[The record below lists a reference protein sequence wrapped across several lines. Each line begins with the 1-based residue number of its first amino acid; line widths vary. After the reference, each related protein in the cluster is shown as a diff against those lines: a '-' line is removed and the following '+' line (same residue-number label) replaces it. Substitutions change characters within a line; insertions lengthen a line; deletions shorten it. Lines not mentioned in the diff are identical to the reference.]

1 MRRVYRAL
9 MLVCLA
15 GVSGCAFLVS
25 YDGFRGSADA
35 GDDASLDASGELDDV
50 RDARA
55 SDSASADTSV
65 DAFGTGCPMVIVG
78 GYYCGRALA
87 GYKGNPD
94 DRLFCLGDG
103 GTGFVEPCPAGC
115 VAMPA
120 GRPDMCNRCA
130 ERPDGVYCAHILD
143 TTYGSKDVILR
154 CNAGR
159 SQDAAV
165 CPVSCTPN
173 GAAATCM

>member
-1 MRRVYRAL
+1 MRGVYRAL
-9 MLVCLA
+9 FLLCLA

-25 YDGFRGSADA
+25 YDGFRGNADA
-35 GDDASLDASGELDDV
+35 GDDASVVDASDLH
-50 RDARA
+50 DATP
-55 SDSASADTSV
+55 SDSADAGV
-65 DAFGTGCPMVIVG
+65 DAFGTGCPTVIVG
-78 GYYCGRALA
+78 GYYCGRALT

-103 GTGFVEPCPAGC
+103 GTGFIEPCPAGC

-130 ERPDGVYCAHILD
+130 ERTDGVYCAHILD
-143 TTYGSKDVILR
+143 STYGSKDVILR
-154 CNAGR
+154 CAGGR
-159 SQDAAV
+159 SMDAAV
-165 CPVSCTPN
+165 CPISCTPN

>member
-9 MLVCLA
+9 LPLCLA

-25 YDGFRGSADA
+25 YDGFRDGDGGSVDGSDDASDELADRDASGNDGAADA
-35 GDDASLDASGELDDV
+35 GP
-50 RDARA
+50 
-55 SDSASADTSV
+55 DTR
-65 DAFGTGCPMVIVG
+65 GTGCLTVVVT
-78 GYYCGRALA
+78 GYYCGRAVPD
-87 GYKGNPD
+87 YKGNPD

-103 GTGFVEPCPAGC
+103 GTGFVEPCAAGC

-130 ERPDGVYCAHILD
+130 ERTDGVYCAHILD
-143 TTYGSKDVILR
+143 STYAPKDVILR

-159 SQDAAV
+159 SLDAAV
-165 CPVSCTPN
+165 CPTVCSPS